1 MVDVMVMKEIE
12 DTTLLLG
19 VDSSILDLD
28 SICLP
33 PSETCRIVSDDE
45 EVYEE
50 DNLEFE
56 SGFGNIIIFDNFPII
71 RLTLSSIGEY
81 KKAEDA
87 HLKSLQID
95 RNFLEAWAHLTQFYQ
110 DISKPTKAQECLSQ
124 MLQID
129 GSGTP
134 IGGSFKAFCNVIDS
148 DSVRVELLH
157 DPILSQFSNAKMSME
172 DFNCRIHARVSEKNG
187 TVTSKTTATLP
198 PILALLNLPLI
209 EKIDKQGNGSARV
222 QGDSIERKREK
233 MEYAVAPHP
242 GIGSVPK
249 AMEGEQVAAGKAIND
264 LSIGLSVDGPN
275 VECLYLRASCYHA
288 LEQYKE
294 VVNDYDAALD
304 LELDSM
310 DKFMLQCLAFYQVGA
325 IAFVA
330 LTRLLV
336 LEQLQV
342 AALTTIDMVIASCPI
357 TFHTMGN

>member
-1 MVDVMVMKEIE
+1 MVEVMLMKEIE

-19 VDSSILDLD
+19 VDLSILDLD
-28 SICLP
+28 SIHLP

-56 SGFGNIIIFDNFPII
+56 FGFELLRSHLRFSSASSSLLLQSIFYSRKPFSYG
-71 RLTLSSIGEY
+71 LALSLIGEY

-129 GSGTP
+129 GRLS
-134 IGGSFKAFCNVIDS
+134 KAHHLCGLMF
-148 DSVRVELLH
+148 
-157 DPILSQFSNAKMSME
+157 
-172 DFNCRIHARVSEKNG
+172 HAMGQHR
-187 TVTSKTTATLP
+187 
-198 PILALLNLPLI
+198 
-209 EKIDKQGNGSARV
+209 
-222 QGDSIERKREK
+222 
-233 MEYAVAPHP
+233 
-242 GIGSVPK
+242 
-249 AMEGEQVAAGKAIND
+249 KAIND
-264 LSIGLSVDGPN
+264 LSMGLSVDGPN

-288 LEQYKE
+288 LGQYKE
-294 VVNDYDAALD
+294 AVKDYDVALD

-310 DKFMLQCLAFYQVGA
+310 DKFVLQCLAFCQVGA
-325 IAFVA
+325 ITFVG

-357 TFHTMGN
+357 TFHTIGN